1 MKKYK
6 IEKILT
12 RYTTDYK
19 KETKTEIVKKN
30 IKPSLSSLISMLEFA
45 RHNIK
50 DWLCTDI
57 SVLVKERITG
67 KWKSGVDISFVE
79 DGDVLIIYKPMN
91 KIDKTRSVIPECKFT
106 LLSHLDYKKI
116 KEKEMMKV

>member
-12 RYTTDYK
+12 RYTIDYK
-19 KETKTEIVKKN
+19 KETKTEIVKKDN
-30 IKPSLSSLISMLEFA
+30 KPSLPSLISMLDFA
-45 RHNIK
+45 RHNIQ

-57 SVLVKERITG
+57 SGLVKEGITG

-79 DGDVLIIYKPMN
+79 DGDVLIIYNPMS
-91 KIDKTRSVIPECKFT
+91 KIDKTKSVIPECKFT